1 MTSTS
6 RRKIMDH
13 DGKGNKKVYVKVIDN
28 LYVIVCDGRR

>member
-1 MTSTS
+1 MNSTC
-6 RRKIMDH
+6 RRKLMDN